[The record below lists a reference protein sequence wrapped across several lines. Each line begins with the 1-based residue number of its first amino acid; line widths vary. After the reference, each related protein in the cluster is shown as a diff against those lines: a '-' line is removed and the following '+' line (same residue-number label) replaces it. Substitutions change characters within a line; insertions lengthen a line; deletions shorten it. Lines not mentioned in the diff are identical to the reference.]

1 MNECTLRA
9 AGLNKSYGDN
19 HVLRDLDVVLE
30 PGKIYGLIGRNGA
43 GKTTLLGCLTGQN
56 TFQSGQVTCGGEK
69 VWENRR
75 ALERICFSREL
86 PETVMGSRNS
96 QKIGHYLN
104 AAMVFFTNWDQK
116 YAEALL
122 KEFHL
127 DPKKKIYAL
136 SRGQR
141 SMVTILIALASKAP
155 VTILDEPVSGLDV
168 VMRERFYQLLLE
180 EFSRSERTFVVS
192 THIIEEAAAVF
203 EEVLF
208 LDRGQIIEHAPV
220 DELVDQFRYV
230 SGLAEEVDRACT
242 GLTVLSTQDMGRR
255 RTAAVRGGEKALAEL
270 SSYDVDVAP
279 LNLQNVFVALC
290 GQEHPQA

>member
-1 MNECTLRA
+1 MSFTCEHIT
-9 AGLNKSYGDN
+9 KVYGGRE
-19 HVLRDLDVVLE
+19 VLKDVSLTLE

-43 GKTTLLGCLTGQN
+43 GKTTLLSILTAQN
-56 TFQSGQVTCGGEK
+56 PATTGTVSLDGEP
-69 VWENRR
+69 VWENRKV
-75 ALERICFSREL
+75 LEKLCFSREL
-86 PETVMGSRNS
+86 NVGAESGIASIKV
-96 QKIGHYLN
+96 KEYLRIASTYY
-104 AAMVFFTNWDQK
+104 AAWD
-116 YAEALL
+116 
-122 KEFHL
+122 KEMEKRLVTLFEL
-127 DPKKKIYAL
+127 DVKKKLGKL
-136 SRGQR
+136 SKGML
-141 SMVTILIALASKAP
+141 SMVTIIVAMCSKAP
-155 VTILDEPVSGLDV
+155 YTILDEPVSGLDV
-168 VMRERFYQLLLE
+168 MMRERFYQLLLE
-180 EFSRSERTFVVS
+180 EFGRSERTFVVS

-242 GLTVLSTQDMGRR
+242 GLTVLSTQDMGRH
-255 RTAAVRGGEKALAEL
+255 RTAAVRGGEEALAEL